1 MKKTILL
8 SVFAATIFTGC
19 FSNPFGIG
27 HEKSSC
33 EVSSGFGVCGE
44 PKKIYTHRDKIKQLQ
59 SDYMKSGYDGDLY
72 FGIND
77 SGEMLVKDDR
87 EGRWMNYNGSR
98 IQAEIES
105 LLEKKDP
112 VRMQDAKVRKASSGM
127 ITQDIPVTNENDL
140 SVKYMLQK
148 PVIQTRTN
156 VGEVIRDNGLVQKIW
171 IAPVV
176 DSKND
181 LISAHEIYLV
191 VKEPKWVVGED
202 TPKNMKNI
210 GEIPTPMS
218 EKVLEKIEVEDKH
231 QETVVNHYNN
241 DNKAGLSN
249 EIKNGDSQEKKLENQ
264 EDLNLINQ
272 FLSK

>member
-8 SVFAATIFTGC
+8 SVFAATIFSGC

-231 QETVVNHYNN
+231 QETVVGHYNS
-241 DNKAGLSN
+241 DNKAGLAN

>member
-231 QETVVNHYNN
+231 QETVVDHYNN

>member
-8 SVFAATIFTGC
+8 SVFAATIFSGC

-112 VRMQDAKVRKASSGM
+112 IRMQDAKVRKASSSM

>member
-8 SVFAATIFTGC
+8 SVFAATIFSGC

-27 HEKSSC
+27 YEKSSC

>member
-8 SVFAATIFTGC
+8 SVFAATIFSGC

-77 SGEMLVKDDR
+77 SGDMLVKDDR

-98 IQAEIES
+98 IQAEIEA

-112 VRMQDAKVRKASSGM
+112 VRIQDAKIRKASPSM

-241 DNKAGLSN
+241 DNKAGLDN
-249 EIKNGDSQEKKLENQ
+249 EINNGDSQEKRLENQ

>member
-231 QETVVNHYNN
+231 QETVVNHYNS

>member
-112 VRMQDAKVRKASSGM
+112 VRMQDAKVRKASSSM
-127 ITQDIPVTNENDL
+127 VTQDIPVTNENDL

-231 QETVVNHYNN
+231 QETVVDHYNN

>member
-8 SVFAATIFTGC
+8 SVFAATIFSGC

>member
-8 SVFAATIFTGC
+8 SVFAATIFSGC

-112 VRMQDAKVRKASSGM
+112 IRMQDAKVRKASSSM

-241 DNKAGLSN
+241 DNKAGLDN
-249 EIKNGDSQEKKLENQ
+249 EINNGDSQEKRLENQ

>member
-112 VRMQDAKVRKASSGM
+112 VRMQDAKVRKASSSM
-127 ITQDIPVTNENDL
+127 VTQDIPVTNENDL

>member
-8 SVFAATIFTGC
+8 SVFAATIFSGC

-98 IQAEIES
+98 VQAEIES

-112 VRMQDAKVRKASSGM
+112 IRMQDAKVRKASSSM

-241 DNKAGLSN
+241 DNKAGLAN

>member
-8 SVFAATIFTGC
+8 SVFAATIFSGC

-44 PKKIYTHRDKIKQLQ
+44 PKKIYIHRDKIKQLQ

-98 IQAEIES
+98 VQAEIES

-112 VRMQDAKVRKASSGM
+112 IRMQDAKVRKASSSM

-231 QETVVNHYNN
+231 QETVVSHYNN
-241 DNKAGLSN
+241 DNKAGLDN

>member
-8 SVFAATIFTGC
+8 SVFAATIFSGC

-112 VRMQDAKVRKASSGM
+112 IRMQDAKVRKASSSM

-231 QETVVNHYNN
+231 QETVVNYYNN

>member
-8 SVFAATIFTGC
+8 SVFAATIFSGC

-112 VRMQDAKVRKASSGM
+112 IRMQDAKVRKASSSM

-218 EKVLEKIEVEDKH
+218 EKILEKIEVEDKH

>member
-77 SGEMLVKDDR
+77 TGEMLVKDDR

-231 QETVVNHYNN
+231 QETVVSHYNN

>member
-98 IQAEIES
+98 IQTEIES

-156 VGEVIRDNGLVQKIW
+156 VGEVIRDNGLVQKIGMP
-171 IAPVV
+171 PVV
-176 DSKND
+176 DSK
-181 LISAHEIYLV
+181 
-191 VKEPKWVVGED
+191 
-202 TPKNMKNI
+202 KN
-210 GEIPTPMS
+210 
-218 EKVLEKIEVEDKH
+218 L
-231 QETVVNHYNN
+231 
-241 DNKAGLSN
+241 
-249 EIKNGDSQEKKLENQ
+249 
-264 EDLNLINQ
+264 
-272 FLSK
+272 